1 MFRFFKSYRK
11 DLYPIINWNNLS
23 TSRKSLKP
31 TSPLQIL
38 LFFIFSLSY
47 GPLKKKIF
55 FSDILVWRNFCQ
67 DFQFFD
73 FFFEK
78 NSIFQISIFIFL
90 RCCFS
95 IIVDFWWLLSSKF
108 RIFHLRNFFIFFSS
122 NLIRV
127 MNSRC
132 CNFELLASSRRI
144 ILILISGKVKQ
155 QEKNWIFS
163 HFCHCTFWKK
173 FSQHLFWWF
182 SVIFACIKITT
193 HLALY
198 FFSVHYRSAP
208 SFLHRYLVLTCI
220 SSAFALLGLSQ
231 KNDEVI
237 HGSIWH

>member
-1 MFRFFKSYRK
+1 M
-11 DLYPIINWNNLS
+11 
-23 TSRKSLKP
+23 SRL
-31 TSPLQIL
+31 
-38 LFFIFSLSY
+38 
-47 GPLKKKIF
+47 
-55 FSDILVWRNFCQ
+55 
-67 DFQFFD
+67 
-73 FFFEK
+73 
-78 NSIFQISIFIFL
+78 SIFWFLFRKILTFRISIFIFL

-95 IIVDFWWLLSSKF
+95 IQWFLAAVVFKIPNLSPSKF
-108 RIFHLRNFFIFFSS
+108 FYFFLFEH
-122 NLIRV
+122 
-127 MNSRC
+127 NSRHELEGC